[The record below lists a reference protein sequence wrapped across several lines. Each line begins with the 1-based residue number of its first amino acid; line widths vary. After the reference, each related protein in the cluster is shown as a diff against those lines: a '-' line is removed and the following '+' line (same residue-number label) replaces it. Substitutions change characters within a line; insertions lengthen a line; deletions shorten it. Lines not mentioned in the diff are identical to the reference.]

1 MHEKDF
7 HGSCFGKSIIKNT
20 INYAFLIRYEP
31 LNYFF
36 VTIFDIYRITRDA
49 FAAAKIRINEP

>member
-1 MHEKDF
+1 MHEKNF

-36 VTIFDIYRITRDA
+36 VTIFDIYRITKDA
-49 FAAAKIRINEP
+49 FAAAKIRIK